1 MKKMNNPLIQ
11 FPFILLIHHVFTKGR
26 LRLDLIQFLYKQ
38 YKHNDNLN
46 LVFNCMM
53 NEVNKPVDSKWLIW
67 NEASNRWKDFDPV
80 KRLKEIM
87 IVNQN

>member
-1 MKKMNNPLIQ
+1 MNFWKMRKMNNPLIQ
-11 FPFILLIHHVFTKGR
+11 FLFILLIHHVFTKGR

-53 NEVNKPVDSKWLIW
+53 NEVKSVDWSCKALEG
-67 NEASNRWKDFDPV
+67 NHDCESYLMMD
-80 KRLKEIM
+80 L
-87 IVNQN
+87 